1 MSPASALG
9 AFFDVVLEAIFPI
22 PPAEREVL
30 GMGAIVAFKRLP
42 RAEHPKLG
50 EACSVF
56 AYKDERVSRLIWSIK
71 YKKSRAGASI
81 AGYALYKITWF
92 FAAAMPAEMRIVV
105 IPMPVSRARRR
116 ERGFNQ
122 CELIMEEMMKL
133 EDARHTGRDVSTS
146 GPRRLIFSRDLLLRV
161 RNTSRQTMKDR
172 SERLESIKDIFA
184 VNEKSVLLPELRRDP
199 LNHFIVVI
207 DDVITTGSTMKDA
220 VDTFR
225 RAGFANT
232 YGLSVA
238 H

>member
-30 GMGAIVAFKRLP
+30 GMGAVAALKRLP
-42 RAEHPKLG
+42 RAEHPHSG

-56 AYKDERVSRLIWSIK
+56 AYKDERVSRLVWSIK
-71 YKKSRAGASI
+71 YKKSRTGAAI
-81 AGYALYKITWF
+81 AGYALYKITRF
-92 FAAAMPAEMRIVV
+92 FAAAMLAGMRIVV
-105 IPMPVSRARRR
+105 VPMPVSRARRR

-122 CELIMEEMMKL
+122 CELIMEEMAKL
-133 EDARHTGRDVSTS
+133 DRAENATGRNCK
-146 GPRRLIFSRDLLLRV
+146 LIFSRDLLLRV

-172 SERLESIKDIFA
+172 HERLESIKDIFA
-184 VNEKSVLLPELRRDP
+184 VNERAALLPELRRDP

-207 DDVITTGSTMKDA
+207 DDVITTGSTIKDA